1 MKSFIINR
9 MYAGDYLTR
18 GIGGGEVI
26 NLLHSDDE
34 KNYCFINPV
43 GMFNRYYNDTVQSV
57 IHTRLIEAGCFEVI
71 GISLIESNGQL
82 IYPTGDKLEKRRK
95 SSIDQLR
102 EYIKMQPINYG
113 GVPYIK
119 DTDTWPS
126 ISFVSSKLLRP
137 KSQIYII
144 DSKFDKKTNSNISF
158 HKLADTRF
166 SKQSLHMY
174 VDDEKNPQ
182 SFRCLLEMINNKE
195 LWFEKV
201 VSINDNL
208 KHNNNRFNFLTL
220 INKEDDELSFSNM
233 FYYFFSNYSDLLRS
247 FTKEVLN
254 NIDISDSYQVKREFH
269 NIDLWIEDENNVI
282 VIENKIKSGI
292 NGVSDRHDFS
302 EGGLVQSQLSK
313 YYDFAVNY
321 AKDKNKEVFCLI
333 FVPNYNKLDLSLYSG
348 SRNYTEIRYKDI
360 YNFFVSK
367 NINNSYYTDF
377 CNALYKHTKNVP
389 VDYSEI
395 VMNYLIK
402 QNQKYKKQ
410 INSNGYGKSE

>member
-9 MYAGDYLTR
+9 MYAGEYLTR

-57 IHTRLIEAGCFEVI
+57 IHTRLVEAGCFEVI

-82 IYPTGDKLEKRRK
+82 IYPKGDKLEERIK
-95 SSIDQLR
+95 SSMDQLR
-102 EYIKMQPINYG
+102 EYVRVQPINYG

-144 DSKFDKKTNSNISF
+144 DSVFDKKISINVLF
-158 HKLADTRF
+158 YKLADKRF
-166 SKQSLHMY
+166 AKQSLHMY

-182 SFRCLLEMINNKE
+182 SFQSLLEMINNKE

-201 VSINDNL
+201 VKINDNL
-208 KHNNNRFNFLTL
+208 KHNYNRFNFLTL

-233 FYYFFSNYSDLLRS
+233 FYYFFSNYSDLLCS

-254 NIDISDSYQVKREFH
+254 IDVSDSYQVKREFH

-313 YYDFAVNY
+313 YYTFAINY
-321 AKDKNKEVFCLI
+321 SKEKNKKEKHQKVSCFI
-333 FVPNYNKLDLSLYSG
+333 FVPNYNKLDLSSYSG
-348 SRNYTEIRYKDI
+348 SRNYKVIRYKDI
-360 YNFFVSK
+360 YNFFISK
-367 NINNSYYTDF
+367 SISNSYYTDF

-402 QNQKYKKQ
+402 QIQKYKKT
-410 INSNGYGKSE
+410 N